1 MTTMTST
8 NQESKLHGVLAD
20 YATPDALLEA
30 IKEVRRRGYTKF
42 EAYTPFPIHGIDEAM
57 GAARSKLGWLVLG
70 GGLVGGTIALLLQW
84 WTGAIAYPLVIGGKP
99 LFAVEPSIPI
109 TFELTVLLASFCAV
123 FGMFAINGLPQFYHP
138 VFNYKKWKGATDD
151 RFRLVIEAHDRKFKA
166 GDDWS
171 WLGTEVEMVEE

>member
-8 NQESKLHGVLAD
+8 NAEQQLHGVLAD
-20 YATPDALLEA
+20 YSTPDELLTGVREA
-30 IKEVRRRGYTKF
+30 RKRGFTKI

-57 GAARSKLGWLVLG
+57 GARRSKLGWVVLI
-70 GGLVGGTIALLLQW
+70 GGLIGGSAALWLQW
-84 WTGAIAYPLVIGGKP
+84 WTGAVAYPLVIAGKP

-109 TFELTVLLASFCAV
+109 TFELTVLLASFGAV
-123 FGMFAINGLPQFYHP
+123 FGMFAMNGLPQFYHP

-151 RFRLVIEAHDRKFKA
+151 RFLLVIEATDRKFKA

-171 WLGTEVEMVEE
+171 WLGTEVDMVEE

>member
-8 NQESKLHGVLAD
+8 NSEAQLHGVLAD
-20 YATPDALLEA
+20 YATPDELLTA
-30 IKEVRRRGYTKF
+30 IWEVRKRGYTKF

-57 GAARSKLGWLVLG
+57 GARRSKLGWVVLTG
-70 GGLVGGTIALLLQW
+70 GFIGGTIALLLQW
-84 WTGAIAYPLVIGGKP
+84 WTGAVSYPLTIGGKP
-99 LFAVEPSIPI
+99 LFAIEPSIPI
-109 TFELTVLLASFCAV
+109 TFELTVLLASFGAV

-151 RFRLVIEAHDRKFKA
+151 RFLLVVEASDRKFKA

-171 WLGTEVEMVEE
+171 WLGGEVEMVEE